1 MIGEL
6 VSQGR
11 GVAGLH
17 RYLSHDRVVEGEPA
31 PETSDRV
38 AFIRTLGSPTDDANL
53 TVRIMQGIVADRK
66 ILKGRSGSSPGG
78 RHLQT
83 AYVHGLVSF
92 APGETPSEDEQIEAV
107 EGWRRTMGLDEHLT
121 IAYGHTD
128 GGVRHIH
135 IVGCRVH
142 PYTGIAAPMSYG
154 KLRLSTWSREW
165 EEAHGGIVIPARLR
179 RAAER
184 AQFRAAVDE
193 EVAALT
199 RAAPDEP
206 QPATKR
212 DRAKRRAK
220 ARREAK
226 AKVRASGA
234 HPMTPITKGRRA
246 GQDDRTPE
254 EKARWTAL
262 YADPDFAA
270 LTRREKKAMT
280 TALKADMLAKRQ
292 AALERAPAPPA
303 EQPPAQV
310 PGIAAVAAPV
320 VAAPPVDTETP
331 VVTPAP
337 LPPEVDEPAP
347 PLSARVER
355 EVDEPVPPP
364 PELEAEL
371 ETAHGLTTDQQLAAM
386 RARLRLH
393 EVQPEGIP
401 LSNKALRA
409 VAKELRRDGDTTDR
423 VAAYALERTAVLR
436 DRAAGE
442 KAALA
447 EAERTAGA
455 LAELTAALIE
465 TVRTLCR
472 AALGQSGPG
481 SAPRRPTAAT
491 TEAARGD
498 VARDD
503 QVPGRSQAR

>member
-1 MIGEL
+1 
-6 VSQGR
+6 
-11 GVAGLH
+11 
-17 RYLSHDRVVEGEPA
+17 
-31 PETSDRV
+31 
-38 AFIRTLGSPTDDANL
+38 
-53 TVRIMQGIVADRK
+53 
-66 ILKGRSGSSPGG
+66 
-78 RHLQT
+78 
-83 AYVHGLVSF
+83 
-92 APGETPSEDEQIEAV
+92 
-107 EGWRRTMGLDEHLT
+107 
-121 IAYGHTD
+121 
-128 GGVRHIH
+128 
-135 IVGCRVH
+135 
-142 PYTGIAAPMSYG
+142 
-154 KLRLSTWSREW
+154 
-165 EEAHGGIVIPARLR
+165 
-179 RAAER
+179 
-184 AQFRAAVDE
+184 
-193 EVAALT
+193 
-199 RAAPDEP
+199 
-206 QPATKR
+206 
-212 DRAKRRAK
+212 
-220 ARREAK
+220 
-226 AKVRASGA
+226 
-234 HPMTPITKGRRA
+234 
-246 GQDDRTPE
+246 
-254 EKARWTAL
+254 
-262 YADPDFAA
+262 
-270 LTRREKKAMT
+270 MT

-292 AALERAPAPPA
+292 AALEQAPAPPA

-355 EVDEPVPPP
+355 EVDEPVRGL
-364 PELEAEL
+364 ELEAEL

-386 RARLRLH
+386 RARFRLH

-472 AALGQSGPG
+472 AALGQRGPG

>member
-1 MIGEL
+1 MIGQL

-53 TVRIMQGIVADRK
+53 TVRIMQGTVADRK

-78 RHLQT
+78 GHLQT

-92 APGETPSEDEQIEAV
+92 APGETPSEDEQLEAV

-128 GGVRHIH
+128 GDVTHVH
-135 IVGCRVH
+135 TLACRVH

-199 RAAPDEP
+199 PAAPDEP

-234 HPMTPITKGRRA
+234 HPMTPIKKGRWA

-292 AALERAPAPPA
+292 AALEQAPAPPP

-320 VAAPPVDTETP
+320 DTETP

-337 LPPEVDEPAP
+337 VAPSPPEVDEPAP
-347 PLSARVER
+347 PPAAQVEP

-409 VAKELRRDGDTTDR
+409 VAKKLRRDGDTTDR

-455 LAELTAALIE
+455 LKEFMEALIE

-472 AALGQSGPG
+472 AALGLSGPG
-481 SAPRRPTAAT
+481 SPPRRPTPAT
-491 TEAARGD
+491 D
-498 VARDD
+498 VARADVARAD
-503 QVPGRSQAR
+503 QAPGRGPAH